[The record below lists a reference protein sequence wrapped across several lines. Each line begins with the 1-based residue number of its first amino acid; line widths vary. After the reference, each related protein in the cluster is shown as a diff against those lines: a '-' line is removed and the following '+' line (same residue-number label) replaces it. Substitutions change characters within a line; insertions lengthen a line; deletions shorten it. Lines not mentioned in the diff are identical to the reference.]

1 MSHLFL
7 QQLISTV
14 LERAVH
20 LHSIPFLSSICVSSA
35 GLLHP
40 GVLIPVVLAFQSAK
54 VSGEFS
60 APILFDCQQLRA
72 ALITPFLL
80 KYFLPKS
87 LGPHVLLGMGP
98 SPLSPL
104 LAPLHLTNCLTLEA
118 PRTQPGHLFKFSL
131 YTQPLGNLIQIPG
144 FKLAS
149 NAIYRVTSP
158 NLHLL

>member
-14 LERAVH
+14 LGRAVY

-40 GVLIPVVLAFQSAK
+40 GVLIPVVLAFQSAR

-80 KYFLPKS
+80 KFFPPKS

-118 PRTQPGHLFKFSL
+118 PRTQPGHLFNFSL
-131 YTQPLGNLIQIPG
+131 YTQPLVISSRY
-144 FKLAS
+144 LALNWLQMQS
-149 NAIYRVTSP
+149 IE
-158 NLHLL
+158 